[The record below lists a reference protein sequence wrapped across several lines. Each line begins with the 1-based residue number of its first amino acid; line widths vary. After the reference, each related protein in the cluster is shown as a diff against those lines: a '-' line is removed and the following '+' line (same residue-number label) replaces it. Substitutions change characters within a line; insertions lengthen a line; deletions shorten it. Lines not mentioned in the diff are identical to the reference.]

1 MERIDLTALFSESF
15 AKNGDLKIFSDYKG
29 QTFTYGE
36 VARMMAAIHCYFDEV
51 GLQRGDKVALLGR
64 NSSHWGISFLATL
77 CYGAVV
83 VPILPDFNA
92 ADTMHILNHSEAK
105 FLFLH
110 DSLTEKVDYTH
121 IPEVKNVVSLAGF
134 APLYTAPGTGSGA
147 AACLD
152 IQNLPAD
159 IVGKLR
165 FAQLDSEEVCA
176 ISYTSGTSGF
186 TKGVMIPARS
196 IWSNIIYANE
206 HMPLKAG
213 DRLVSF
219 LPMAHVFGLLFDFL
233 WPVGLGYHIT
243 FLTKPPTPQVI
254 VKAFEEI
261 RPNLILTVPLVI
273 EKIYKKNILPTI
285 SKPAVKVMLA
295 IPGISAILRKKIKA
309 KLVETFGGEFHEIV
323 IGGAPLSK
331 EVEDFFRS
339 IRFPFSIG
347 YGMTECGPLI
357 SYENWDKTRASS
369 AGRLVDRMELRIDSE
384 DPYHVV
390 GEIMVRGMNTM
401 LGYYKNE
408 EATRATLVEDGWLRT
423 GDLGV
428 TDANQFIYIRG
439 RSKNMLLGPS
449 GQNIYPEELE
459 AKLSNMPYVQEC
471 VVVDRGGKLT
481 ALIYPEKEAVEAKGL
496 TPQQLLAVMNE
507 NRVHVNRELP
517 KYEQIASFELV
528 ETEFEKT
535 PKRNIKRYLYQ

>member
-1 MERIDLTALFSESF
+1 
-15 AKNGDLKIFSDYKG
+15 
-29 QTFTYGE
+29 
-36 VARMMAAIHCYFDEV
+36 
-51 GLQRGDKVALLGR
+51 
-64 NSSHWGISFLATL
+64 
-77 CYGAVV
+77 
-83 VPILPDFNA
+83 
-92 ADTMHILNHSEAK
+92 
-105 FLFLH
+105 
-110 DSLTEKVDYTH
+110 
-121 IPEVKNVVSLAGF
+121 
-134 APLYTAPGTGSGA
+134 
-147 AACLD
+147 
-152 IQNLPAD
+152 
-159 IVGKLR
+159 
-165 FAQLDSEEVCA
+165 
-176 ISYTSGTSGF
+176 
-186 TKGVMIPARS
+186 
-196 IWSNIIYANE
+196 
-206 HMPLKAG
+206 
-213 DRLVSF
+213 
-219 LPMAHVFGLLFDFL
+219 
-233 WPVGLGYHIT
+233 
-243 FLTKPPTPQVI
+243 
-254 VKAFEEI
+254 
-261 RPNLILTVPLVI
+261 
-273 EKIYKKNILPTI
+273 
-285 SKPAVKVMLA
+285 
-295 IPGISAILRKKIKA
+295 
-309 KLVETFGGEFHEIV
+309 
-323 IGGAPLSK
+323 
-331 EVEDFFRS
+331 
-339 IRFPFSIG
+339 
-347 YGMTECGPLI
+347 MTECGPLI